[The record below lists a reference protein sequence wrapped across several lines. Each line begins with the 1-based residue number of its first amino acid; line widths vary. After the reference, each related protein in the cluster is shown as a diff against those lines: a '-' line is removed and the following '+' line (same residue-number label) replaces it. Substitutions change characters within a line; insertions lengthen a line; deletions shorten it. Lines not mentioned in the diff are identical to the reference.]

1 MRNDDPSQDLA
12 TGFAGCPLTPYLTS
26 HPDILAGDDPDA
38 PLDALVRDRAAR
50 TPDATAVIDGDR
62 TRTYAALV
70 RDADA
75 TAAAL
80 LARGRRPGDRILL
93 HLPGTLE
100 LVTAVLGTLR
110 AGCVPVLTL
119 PGHRFR
125 ELSHLARLSGAAEL
139 VGTDADLL
147 AAVADAVA
155 AGDAAGDADALPRP
169 TVHLT
174 GLPSTAP
181 DAPGTSEASGAT
193 TAPAVPGTPGTTDT
207 LTAPDTPTPAA
218 APGRRAASSP
228 RDPDLL
234 PDPAP
239 NTPDGFRADLPA
251 VLLVSGGTTGL
262 PKLIPRTHRDYR
274 YDIRRAAAACH
285 LTDRDTY
292 LAVLPVAHNFPLASP
307 GVLGTLAVGGTVVC
321 TTQASP
327 DAVFPLIDRH
337 RVTVT
342 ATVPSLAGV
351 WAEATDWEPADLT
364 SLRLL
369 QVGGARL
376 SPEAATA
383 VDTAFPGR
391 LQQVFGMAEG
401 LLCFTAPDDPDRD
414 RVRTTQGVPAS
425 PLDRLRTGPDGGLV
439 VAGPYTLRGYYRA
452 PEANAVSFTADGEYI
467 SGDRVDIRD
476 DGHVV
481 VTGRIKD
488 VVVRA
493 GENVDC
499 TEVEEV
505 LAGAAGVRDVVVVG
519 VPDDAL
525 GEAVCAVVVAD
536 PPGAPTLRSL
546 RDHVTD
552 AGLAGFKRP
561 DRVVTVGAIPLTV
574 VGKADRRAAAA
585 LAAA

>member
-181 DAPGTSEASGAT
+181 DAAGTSEASG
-193 TAPAVPGTPGTTDT
+193 
-207 LTAPDTPTPAA
+207 
-218 APGRRAASSP
+218 
-228 RDPDLL
+228 
-234 PDPAP
+234 
-239 NTPDGFRADLPA
+239 
-251 VLLVSGGTTGL
+251 
-262 PKLIPRTHRDYR
+262 
-274 YDIRRAAAACH
+274 
-285 LTDRDTY
+285 
-292 LAVLPVAHNFPLASP
+292 
-307 GVLGTLAVGGTVVC
+307 
-321 TTQASP
+321 
-327 DAVFPLIDRH
+327 
-337 RVTVT
+337 
-342 ATVPSLAGV
+342 
-351 WAEATDWEPADLT
+351 
-364 SLRLL
+364 
-369 QVGGARL
+369 
-376 SPEAATA
+376 
-383 VDTAFPGR
+383 
-391 LQQVFGMAEG
+391 
-401 LLCFTAPDDPDRD
+401 
-414 RVRTTQGVPAS
+414 
-425 PLDRLRTGPDGGLV
+425 
-439 VAGPYTLRGYYRA
+439 
-452 PEANAVSFTADGEYI
+452 
-467 SGDRVDIRD
+467 
-476 DGHVV
+476 
-481 VTGRIKD
+481 
-488 VVVRA
+488 
-493 GENVDC
+493 
-499 TEVEEV
+499 
-505 LAGAAGVRDVVVVG
+505 
-519 VPDDAL
+519 
-525 GEAVCAVVVAD
+525 
-536 PPGAPTLRSL
+536 
-546 RDHVTD
+546 
-552 AGLAGFKRP
+552 
-561 DRVVTVGAIPLTV
+561 
-574 VGKADRRAAAA
+574 
-585 LAAA
+585 